1 MNIKWERRNNLI
13 IFDSWI
19 ICESMK
25 NKIIFTI
32 IVILLLLLILFAV
45 FFVIKN
51 KDFEKDYNENISN
64 SKIEEIKEDIGA
76 TRWYKYLWSANR

>member
-1 MNIKWERRNNLI
+1 
-13 IFDSWI
+13 
-19 ICESMK
+19 MK

-76 TRWYKYLWSANR
+76 TR